1 MLYRAYQSSA
11 ENLLEF
17 IRKSPTAFHAV
28 EQVSAHL
35 EESGYIRLDEGSQWD
50 LTLGKSYYVTRNQ
63 SSVIAFRM
71 PKSAPQGA
79 MIAASH
85 TDSPMFKLKH
95 ESTSPAFG
103 KYVRLNT
110 EAYGGSILSSW
121 LDRPLSLAGRVIVNQ
136 DGRYVAKTVNFDR
149 DLLIIP
155 NVAIH
160 MNRNVNSGY
169 AWNMA
174 TDMLPLYSMAEGS
187 PTVKALLAE
196 KLGCREEDI
205 VGDELFVYNRMEGSV
220 WGAQNEFFSAPRI
233 DNLMCVYGTLCGF
246 CEAEDSEDSLQIYF
260 AADNEETGSA
270 TKQGAGSVFL
280 QDVIDRICESVGV
293 DRRRL
298 LASSFMVSA
307 DNAHARHPNH
317 PELCDAQ
324 NAPHMNEGVVIK
336 FNASQKYATEGISAM
351 IFEKICNEADVPV
364 QWYSN
369 RSDMPGGSTL
379 GSISNTR
386 VPLCTV
392 DIGMAQLAMH
402 SAYETAG
409 VADVEYLIR
418 SMKKLYETKIIFE
431 RDGVFQMSF
440 ATDKE
445 NK

>member
-1 MLYRAYQSSA
+1 MLHRANQSA
-11 ENLLEF
+11 EKLLEF

-28 EQVSAHL
+28 EQISERL

-50 LTLGKSYYVTRNQ
+50 LSLGKSYYVTRNQ

-71 PKSAPQGA
+71 PQKALGGA
-79 MIAASH
+79 VIAASH

-95 ESTSPAFG
+95 EGVSPAFG

-136 DGRYVAKTVNFDR
+136 DGRYVAQTVNFDR

-187 PTVKALLAE
+187 PTIKALLAE
-196 KLGCREEDI
+196 KLDCREEDI

>member
-1 MLYRAYQSSA
+1 MYRAYQSAA
-11 ENLLEF
+11 ENLLQF

-28 EQVSAHL
+28 EQISERL
-35 EESGYIRLDEGSQWD
+35 EKSGYVRLDEGSQWN
-50 LTLGKSYYVTRNQ
+50 LLAGKDYYVTRNQ
-63 SSVIAFRM
+63 SSIIAFRM
-71 PKSAPQGA
+71 PAKAPRQA
-79 MIAASH
+79 LITASH

-95 ESTSPAFG
+95 ENLSPAFG
-103 KYVRLNT
+103 KYMRLNT
-110 EAYGGSILSSW
+110 EGYGGFILSSW
-121 LDRPLSLAGRVIVNQ
+121 MDRPLSLAGRVILNQ
-136 DGRYVAKTVNFDR
+136 NGRYTAQTVNFDR
-149 DLLIIP
+149 DLLVIP

-169 AWNMA
+169 AWNIA

-187 PTVKALLAE
+187 PSIKALLAE
-196 KLGCREEDI
+196 KLNCREEEI

-220 WGAQNEFFSAPRI
+220 WGAGNEFFSAPRI
-233 DNLMCVYGTLCGF
+233 DNLMCAYGTLCGF
-246 CEAEDSEDSLQIYF
+246 CEAEASEDSLQIYF

-280 QDVIDRICESVGV
+280 QDVIDRICESAGV
-293 DRRRL
+293 DRRCL

-324 NAPHMNEGVVIK
+324 NAPHMNGGVVVK
-336 FNASQKYATEGISAM
+336 FNAAQKYATEGVSAM
-351 IFEKICNEADVPV
+351 IFEKICEAAEVPV

-409 VADVEYLIR
+409 VADIDYLIR
-418 SMKKLYETKIIFE
+418 AMKKLYETSIVFE
-431 RDGVFQMSF
+431 RDGVFQIAF
-440 ATDKE
+440 AADKE
-445 NK
+445 KK

>member
-1 MLYRAYQSSA
+1 MYRAYQSAA
-11 ENLLEF
+11 EKLLEF

-28 EQVSAHL
+28 EQISERL
-35 EESGYIRLDEGSQWD
+35 EKSGYIRLDEGSQWN
-50 LTLGKSYYVTRNQ
+50 LAPEKSYYVTRNQ
-63 SSVIAFRM
+63 SSIIAFRM
-71 PKSAPQGA
+71 PEKTPRRAL
-79 MIAASH
+79 ITASH

-95 ESTSPAFG
+95 ENLSPAFG

-110 EAYGGSILSSW
+110 EAYGSSILSSW
-121 LDRPLSLAGRVIVNQ
+121 MDRPLSLAGRVILSQN
-136 DGRYVAKTVNFDR
+136 GRYTAKIVNFDR
-149 DLLIIP
+149 DLLVIP

-160 MNRNVNSGY
+160 MNRNVNTGY
-169 AWNMA
+169 AWNIA
-174 TDMLPLYSMAEGS
+174 TDMLPLYSMAEGTS
-187 PTVKALLAE
+187 SIKRLLSE
-196 KLGCREEDI
+196 KLNCREEEI
-205 VGDELFVYNRMEGSV
+205 VGDELFVYNRMAGSV
-220 WGAQNEFFSAPRI
+220 WGAGNEFFSAPRI
-233 DNLMCVYGTLCGF
+233 DNLMCAYGTLCGF
-246 CEAEDSEDSLQIYF
+246 CDAEASEDSLQIYF

-293 DRRRL
+293 DRRCL

-324 NAPHMNEGVVIK
+324 NAPHMNGGVVVK

-351 IFEKICNEADVPV
+351 IFEKICQAADVPV

-409 VADVEYLIR
+409 VADIEYLSR

-431 RDGVFQMSF
+431 RDGVFRLAF
-440 ATDKE
+440 AAGKE
-445 NK
+445 RK